1 MQQEDWKDKV
11 RERKSKIIFDSKKKS
26 KIISVLE
33 KNMLKI
39 ST

>member
-1 MQQEDWKDKV
+1 MQQEDWKEEV

-26 KIISVLE
+26 KIMSVLE
-33 KNMLKI
+33 RNMLKI